1 MSFVIV
7 KVVQSAVTKLV
18 TMFNPAGAVIQAII
32 AIYNTIMFFVER
44 MRQIIQVV
52 TAFIDSI
59 AAIASGAVQAA
70 ADRVERTLGGLLTLA
85 ISFLARLV
93 GLGKVSDAVTNII
106 NKIRAPIDRALDK
119 VVEWIVEKAKKL
131 GKSLAGAAAKV
142 GDWWKRTKKLTAEDG
157 QTHNLYFSGSGKQ
170 AALYV
175 ASTPAQLKAFLAE
188 VGKNPDNRSAEKQ
201 TAIQAINVQIKKIE
215 ELQELPD
222 SEAQKTD
229 SGIAAAM
236 DLIVPELAGLFGGD
250 SFATEAK
257 PLALDY
263 PKRESADYT
272 PLYLGRTESEF
283 P

>member
-32 AIYNTIMFFVER
+32 TIYNTIMFFVER

-131 GKSLAGAAAKV
+131 AQVRQSKRKDVDSVRKRAKRCKSLHYIFSFISSLV
-142 GDWWKRTKKLTAEDG
+142 GGLRLSFCSRMARCC
-157 QTHNLYFSGSGKQ
+157 SGFETQ
-170 AALYV
+170 
-175 ASTPAQLKAFLAE
+175 
-188 VGKNPDNRSAEKQ
+188 RS
-201 TAIQAINVQIKKIE
+201 
-215 ELQELPD
+215 
-222 SEAQKTD
+222 
-229 SGIAAAM
+229 
-236 DLIVPELAGLFGGD
+236 LISVPV
-250 SFATEAK
+250 
-257 PLALDY
+257 
-263 PKRESADYT
+263 RV
-272 PLYLGRTESEF
+272 
-283 P
+283 